1 MRKVGPTM
9 SLENEVQYVSNAL
22 PMTTASAISCVVS
35 ERISWSTP
43 PSEVQM
49 QQEQYGIH
57 MQMRRTV
64 RRAERFRV
72 RLRDGIAEGAGAIE
86 SSLLDIVAYDN
97 LPRAL
102 VTPRNVAQLELERA
116 GLRQFRTAQKSCVSS
131 SGVVT
136 GTFLER
142 NMQTNQQQTPCSHA
156 PKYRTGDRTYHN
168 NE

>member
-1 MRKVGPTM
+1 
-9 SLENEVQYVSNAL
+9 
-22 PMTTASAISCVVS
+22 
-35 ERISWSTP
+35 
-43 PSEVQM
+43 
-49 QQEQYGIH
+49 

-64 RRAERFRV
+64 RRAERLRV

-168 NE
+168 NK